1 VTATRI
7 GEGSPVTKLSVCIP
21 VYNGAATIER
31 SIESVLAQ
39 SYRDFECV
47 VVDNNSTDAT
57 VEKVT
62 AFTDQ
67 RVRLVRNKTNIG
79 LVGNHNKCVQV
90 ARGQLI
96 GFVHSDD
103 WLLPRCLEKLVP
115 AFDAPNVGIAFAR
128 RRVETTDASWK
139 ARYGRLDGP
148 LQPLSPV
155 NDGRELVRKYL
166 AAGGYGNPIGEPT
179 SVMVRRETLIAA
191 GGFRP
196 EVPGLQDID
205 AWMRVLSRCDA
216 AFFEEELA
224 VRWHHSGSATDDFAG
239 SATLD
244 KLWVLSDLIHSPEL
258 GRAVR
263 VRALGLWLRAFARC
277 PQPIFEAPRVERWA
291 QVRSFTA
298 QARYLAAGRP
308 LRFPV
313 DELA

>member
-1 VTATRI
+1 M
-7 GEGSPVTKLSVCIP
+7 
-21 VYNGAATIER
+21 YNGAATVER

-57 VEKVT
+57 VEKVA

-96 GFVHSDD
+96 QFVHSDD
-103 WLLPRCLEKLVP
+103 WLLPQCLEKLVP

-148 LQPLSPV
+148 LQPLSAV
-155 NDGRELVRKYL
+155 NDGRELVRRYL
-166 AAGGYGNPIGEPT
+166 AAGGDGNPIGEPT

-196 EVPGLQDID
+196 EVP
-205 AWMRVLSRCDA
+205 R
-216 AFFEEELA
+216 
-224 VRWHHSGSATDDFAG
+224 
-239 SATLD
+239 
-244 KLWVLSDLIHSPEL
+244 
-258 GRAVR
+258 
-263 VRALGLWLRAFARC
+263 
-277 PQPIFEAPRVERWA
+277 
-291 QVRSFTA
+291 
-298 QARYLAAGRP
+298 AAGCRRVDAGPEP
-308 LRFPV
+308 LRRGV
-313 DELA
+313 RR